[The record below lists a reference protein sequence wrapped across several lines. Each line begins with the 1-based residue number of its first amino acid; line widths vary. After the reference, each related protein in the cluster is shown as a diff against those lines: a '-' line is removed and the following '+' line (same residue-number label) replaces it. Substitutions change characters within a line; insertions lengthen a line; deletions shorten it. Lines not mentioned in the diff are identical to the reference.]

1 MNDYEN
7 FQMKSSELIQDIFT
21 RFTNIMKKAHGIEKG
36 APQGGTDMQ
45 CFSPPTF
52 DWDSKVTVIKES
64 RFILNIA

>member
-1 MNDYEN
+1 MKITHEGTQEVKEANLITLMNDYEN

-45 CFSPPTF
+45 CPLSPY
-52 DWDSKVTVIKES
+52 I
-64 RFILNIA
+64 